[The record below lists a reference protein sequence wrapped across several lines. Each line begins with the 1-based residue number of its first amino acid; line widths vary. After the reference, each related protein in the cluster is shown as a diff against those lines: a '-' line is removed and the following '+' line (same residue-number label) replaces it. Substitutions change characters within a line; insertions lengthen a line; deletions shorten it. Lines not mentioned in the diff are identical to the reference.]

1 MEDKIILLVED
12 NPTDVSLILRAFE
25 KSRMLNKVVIARDGE
40 EALDYLF
47 GTGVYAGRDVTDTPM
62 VILLDL
68 RLPKIS
74 GLEVLQRLRANEHTR
89 LVPVVVLT
97 ASMEDKDVLESY
109 HLGAN
114 SFVRKPLDLN
124 EFVEAISHL
133 GLYWLVIN
141 EIPRITNFSRFEQ
154 EMVRIDW
161 LNLVGQMAPG
171 IAHQLRN
178 RMTGVRGFLQMINER
193 EEFLAHRDYI
203 KLMLGELDAANSI
216 ISQFLFLTKRK
227 GEDLTLQNL
236 NTLLESLLPLI
247 KAEAADTGKDIFI
260 QLEDV
265 PDLMLNEKEIQH
277 LTLNLVRNGLEAMP
291 EGGHL
296 TLRTAGT
303 EEYVVLSVQDQ
314 GTGIDPNTMNQL
326 GTPFF
331 TTKPEGTGLG
341 LATCYT
347 IARKHNARMIIET
360 GPAGTTFHVRFK
372 RPD

>member
-47 GTGVYAGRDVTDTPM
+47 GAGVYAGRDVTDTPM

>member
-40 EALDYLF
+40 EAMDYLF